1 VNGFHGVG
9 DIRLDDVP
17 PPSAPNSLTLP
28 GVATDAFSRS
38 TAALEAETT
47 IRGLLGAACRELVEL
62 TGGTACA
69 ISRVIGDLLVG
80 LDEHTTSGR
89 RLEIEHEYLISDFPL
104 TREVVEGGE
113 PRWLSRLDENPEA
126 NEAALLAELG
136 FESLLMVC
144 LPTSD
149 GCWGLVEVY
158 AEHGRFGEEDAEVAA
173 RLAARTGELL
183 ERLDPPGTR

>member
-1 VNGFHGVG
+1 MTT
-9 DIRLDDVP
+9 DSYAR
-17 PPSAPNSLTLP
+17 SA
-28 GVATDAFSRS
+28 
-38 TAALEAETT
+38 AALEAETT

-62 TGGTACA
+62 TGATACA

-89 RLEIEHEYLISDFPL
+89 PLAHGHEYLISDFPL
-104 TREVVEGGE
+104 TREVVESSE
-113 PRWLSRLDENPEA
+113 PRWLSRLDENPEE
-126 NEAALLAELG
+126 NEAALLAKLG

-158 AEHGRFGEEDAEVAA
+158 SEHGRFGEEDAELVARFSA
-173 RLAARTGELL
+173 YTGRLL
-183 ERLDPPGTR
+183 ERMDPPAGR

>member
-1 VNGFHGVG
+1 MTT
-9 DIRLDDVP
+9 DSYAR
-17 PPSAPNSLTLP
+17 SA
-28 GVATDAFSRS
+28 
-38 TAALEAETT
+38 AALEAEKT

-62 TGGTACA
+62 TGATACA

-89 RLEIEHEYLISDFPL
+89 PLAHGHEYLISDFPL
-104 TREVVEGGE
+104 TREVVESGE
-113 PRWLSRLDENPEA
+113 PRWLSRLDENPEE
-126 NEAALLAELG
+126 NEAALLAKLG

-158 AEHGRFGEEDAEVAA
+158 LEHGRFGEEDAELVARFSA
-173 RLAARTGELL
+173 YTGRLL
-183 ERLDPPGTR
+183 ERMDLPAGR

>member
-1 VNGFHGVG
+1 V
-9 DIRLDDVP
+9 
-17 PPSAPNSLTLP
+17 T
-28 GVATDAFSRS
+28 TDSFARS

-62 TGGTACA
+62 TGATACA

-80 LDEHTTSGR
+80 LDEHTTGGR
-89 RLEIEHEYLISDFPL
+89 PLSHGHEYLISDFPL
-104 TREVVEGGE
+104 TRDVVESGE
-113 PRWLSRLDENPEA
+113 PRWLSRLDENAEE
-126 NEAALLAELG
+126 NEAALLERLG

-158 AEHGRFGEEDAEVAA
+158 SEHGRFGEEDAELAA
-173 RLAARTGELL
+173 RFAARTGELL
-183 ERLDPPGTR
+183 ESLNLPAGR